1 MSQKS
6 KYSYL
11 AKNTLLFTISSF
23 GSKILVFLLVPL
35 YTSILSTADYG
46 IADTITTTASLLMY
60 VFTLNIQD
68 AVLRFA
74 IDRGDNPEQCLAFG
88 LRVLCMGSAIFGAIL
103 VVVRVVNPFHWEG
116 YIYLFLFLQYFFVAL
131 YHIYSNYL
139 RAVDKVKEVA
149 ISGIITTIVTIIC
162 NIFLLLVVRLGII
175 GYLIS
180 MVAGSFVSSVYCN
193 IIIGHSPLKLV
204 CTSVEKSIRRPML
217 AYSIPLIFNGVAWW
231 MNNSIDKYFVIWMLG
246 QSQNGLLAVSYK
258 IPTIMTV
265 FHTIFFQAWN
275 LSAIKEFD
283 PDDKDGFFA
292 KTYTLYN
299 ACLVIIC
306 SGLILLN
313 IPIAKFLFAKDFFVA
328 WNYSSVL
335 LLSIVFSALAGFV
348 GSVFTAVKN
357 SKIFAVST
365 VTTAAANCVL
375 NWIMI
380 PMWGVMGAVIATC
393 ISFCMIWLIRLL
405 CSRRYIKWKI
415 NLVRDI
421 VAYCLLIGQIFAE
434 HADNH
439 LYLLQIAI
447 VIVLVTLYRKEFMK
461 MVTTVFGKIRQIVK
475 KITRKDQINESFNS

>member
-461 MVTTVFGKIRQIVK
+461 MVTTVFGKIRQIVN
-475 KITRKDQINESFNS
+475 KIKTR

>member
-1 MSQKS
+1 MGQKS

-11 AKNTLLFTISSF
+11 AKNTMLFTISSF

-46 IADTITTTASLLMY
+46 IADTITTTASLLIY

-88 LRVLCMGSAIFGAIL
+88 LRVLGIGSIIFGIL
-103 VVVRVVNPFHWEG
+103 LAVFSLINPLNWAGF
-116 YIYLFLFLQYFFVAL
+116 IYLFLFLQFFFVAL
-131 YHIYSNYL
+131 YHIYSYYL

-149 ISGIITTIVTIIC
+149 ISGIIVTVVTIAC
-162 NIFLLLVVRLGII
+162 NIFFLLFVKLGLI

-180 MVAGSFVSSVYCN
+180 MVAGSFAASIYCN
-193 IIIGHSPLKLV
+193 IIIGYSPTKLLSI
-204 CTSVEKSIRRPML
+204 SVEKEIRVSML

-231 MNNSIDKYFVIWMLG
+231 MNNSIDKYFVIGMLG
-246 QSQNGLLAVSYK
+246 QAQNGVLAVSYK

-299 ACLVIIC
+299 AVLVLIC
-306 SGLILLN
+306 GGLILLN
-313 IPIAKFLFAKDFFVA
+313 IPIAKILFAKDFFVA

-348 GSVFTAVKN
+348 GSVFTAVKD

-365 VTTAAANCVL
+365 VTTAVANCIL

-393 ISFCMIWLIRLL
+393 ISFCMIWLIRLI
-405 CSRRYIKWKI
+405 CSRKYIKWRI
-415 NLVRDI
+415 NLIRDI
-421 VAYCLLIGQIFAE
+421 VAYCLLVAQIFVE
-434 HADNH
+434 HTENH
-439 LYLLQIAI
+439 LYLVQV
-447 VIVLVTLYRKEFMK
+447 VIVTVLIVLYRKEFVK
-461 MVTTVFGKIRQIVK
+461 MVATIYGKVK
-475 KITRKDQINESFNS
+475 YIISKLTNKKGKTQ